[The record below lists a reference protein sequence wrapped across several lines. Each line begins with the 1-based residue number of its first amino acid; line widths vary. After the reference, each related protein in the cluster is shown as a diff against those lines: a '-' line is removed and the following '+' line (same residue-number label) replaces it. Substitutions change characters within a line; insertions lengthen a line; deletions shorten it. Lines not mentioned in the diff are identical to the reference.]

1 MVQIKPADADRLLAK
16 PDPAVRLVLIY
27 GDDEGL
33 VAERAEKFAR
43 AVTGADGDHLRLDP
57 AVLSEN
63 PGRIADEARAIP
75 MFGGKRAI
83 SIRISGNRSLEKT
96 LEEILDNP
104 PVDSWVIV
112 IAGELRKSSPLRKLA
127 ETHGHAWAIPCYADS
142 DRDLDRIIDE
152 ETRNAALTIAADA
165 RAALKNLIGID
176 RLISRS
182 EVQKLCL
189 YAADKG
195 AIALDDV
202 RAVVGEASAFAVDET
217 VDAMAEGDSAALDR
231 GYRRLLASG
240 TPGFVV
246 AGAALRHFNFLQKAR
261 AQMDGGESAGEP
273 RPPRRPADLPLLAP
287 EFGGKADRALV
298 GRPRRARPHRPRSGD
313 ARQPPPR
320 QPVGRSH
327 RPGAAARRYP
337 RSPPPAARSSACSER
352 LLEPRQRKDRVV
364 DALDAGEE
372 LAPIHGHDLLAGWTG
387 EQSVHLEPADTV
399 FGLVTAVGAGD
410 ADHLRIEEVLF
421 HGRPFST

>member
-16 PDPAVRLVLIY
+16 PDPSVRVVLIY

-43 AVTGADGDHLRLDP
+43 VVTGADGDHLRLDP

-63 PGRIADEARAIP
+63 PGRIADEAHAIP
-75 MFGGKRAI
+75 LFGGKRAI
-83 SIRISGNRSLEKT
+83 SIRLAGNRSLEKA
-96 LEEILDNP
+96 LEEILDTP

-112 IAGELRKSSPLRKLA
+112 IAGELRKSSPLRKLCESNA
-127 ETHGHAWAIPCYADS
+127 RAWAIPCYADS

-165 RAALKNLIGID
+165 RTALKNLIGID

-195 AIALDDV
+195 AITLDDV
-202 RAVVGEASAFAVDET
+202 RAVVGEASAFAIDET
-217 VDAMAEGDSAALDR
+217 IDALAEGNAAELDR

-240 TPGFVV
+240 TPSFLV

-261 AQMDGGESAGEP
+261 AAM
-273 RPPRRPADLPLLAP
+273 
-287 EFGGKADRALV
+287 
-298 GRPRRARPHRPRSGD
+298 
-313 ARQPPPR
+313 
-320 QPVGRSH
+320 
-327 RPGAAARRYP
+327 
-337 RSPPPAARSSACSER
+337 
-352 LLEPRQRKDRVV
+352 
-364 DALDAGEE
+364 DAGEQIE
-372 LAPIHGHDLLAGWTG
+372 SLVRRAVPPIYPYSRQTSVAKQIERWSAARVERALTGLDQAMLDSRLHGNLSDEVIGQALQLVATLAA
-387 EQSVHLEPADTV
+387 SA
-399 FGLVTAVGAGD
+399 
-410 ADHLRIEEVLF
+410 R
-421 HGRPFST
+421 RP